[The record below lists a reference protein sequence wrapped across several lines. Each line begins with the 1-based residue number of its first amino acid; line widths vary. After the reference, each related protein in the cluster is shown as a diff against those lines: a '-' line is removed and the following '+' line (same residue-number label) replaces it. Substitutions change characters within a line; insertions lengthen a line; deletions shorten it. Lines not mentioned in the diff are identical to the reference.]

1 MGRTF
6 VITGGGTGLGRAF
19 ARTLAADGH
28 RLVLTGRRL
37 EKVQAVAEEIGNGSF
52 AVACDITDP
61 DAVNTCFAEIAARC
75 DGKIDGLINNAAF
88 FTPFLIEEAPEDE
101 VNAIF
106 DTNLKGAVWCSKAA
120 IPMLDRGG
128 MIVNVGSEG
137 VMNRTAMLSVYQA
150 SKWGLE
156 RWSRALQAELAPRGI
171 RVIMFRTCKMYDED
185 FEWNVPPERMKQFAE
200 ENAKRA
206 WTPGKQPIASFASAG
221 AQIRWLVNLPPDLE
235 LTEIILDARFPD

>member
-37 EKVQAVAEEIGNGSF
+37 AKVQAVAEEIGNGSF
-52 AVACDITDP
+52 AVACDITSP
-61 DAVNTCFAEIAARC
+61 DAVNACFAEIAERC
-75 DGKIDGLINNAAF
+75 DGRINGLINNAAV
-88 FTPFLIEEAPEDE
+88 FTPFLIEDAPEDE

-106 DTNLKGAVWCSKAA
+106 DTILKGSVWCSKAA
-120 IPMLDRGG
+120 IPMLGKDG

-137 VMNRTAMLSVYQA
+137 VTNRPAMLSCYQA
-150 SKWGLE
+150 AKWGLE
-156 RWSRALQAELAPRGI
+156 RWSKSLQQELAPRGI
-171 RVIMFRTCKMYDED
+171 RVILFRACKMHDED
-185 FEWNVPPERMKQFAE
+185 FVWNVPPERLKQLAE
-200 ENAKRA
+200 ENAKRGWA
-206 WTPGKQPIASFASAG
+206 PGNQPVASFASAG

-235 LTEIILDARFPD
+235 LTEIIIEARFP